1 MTAILDSEYTRQ
13 PLYKGDINNIIGIF
27 NTRKAHHLL
36 KAENISKKLIKQ
48 LSETAYFVPESTSLM
63 DQILNFR
70 DKKRRFGVVV
80 DEYGEV
86 QGLVT
91 LEDIL
96 RNRWRLYNRC
106 CRSSRRNSSVIPR

>member
-1 MTAILDSEYTRQ
+1 M
-13 PLYKGDINNIIGIF
+13 
-27 NTRKAHHLL
+27 
-36 KAENISKKLIKQ
+36 IKQ

-91 LEDIL
+91 L
-96 RNRWRLYNRC
+96 
-106 CRSSRRNSSVIPR
+106 